1 MAIGCAMA
9 PSRLLSCRLVDL
21 AACKRRVLGC
31 LGDPSKPE
39 CAGLGTALAEDSCVC
54 ETSTPERL
62 DPCENPA
69 IFRGVRCS
77 GQLGMPDRR
86 VTSINLSFMGIG
98 GFLPYFF
105 GALTGL
111 QELFLSSNVIS
122 GTVPS
127 SICSM
132 TNVITFDIF
141 SNRLEGQLPSCIG
154 AMVSMK
160 KLDLRSNRL
169 SGTIPLSMCELPAIE
184 ELYLSGQ
191 RHSSVPGSGIS
202 GTIPNE
208 IGGSQLFAN
217 CISATTD

>member
-1 MAIGCAMA
+1 M
-9 PSRLLSCRLVDL
+9 SS
-21 AACKRRVLGC
+21 
-31 LGDPSKPE
+31 
-39 CAGLGTALAEDSCVC
+39 
-54 ETSTPERL
+54 
-62 DPCENPA
+62 
-69 IFRGVRCS
+69 IFIPVIGVRCS

-141 SNRLEGQLPSCIG
+141 
-154 AMVSMK
+154 
-160 KLDLRSNRL
+160 
-169 SGTIPLSMCELPAIE
+169 IPHLHML
-184 ELYLSGQ
+184 
-191 RHSSVPGSGIS
+191 
-202 GTIPNE
+202 
-208 IGGSQLFAN
+208 
-217 CISATTD
+217 